1 MTPQDLR
8 LMRKKARVSL
18 QAMAREL
25 GLPLLAVRGIED
37 HRCPQLSRDWADRY
51 VEALTRLTA
60 S

>member
-18 QAMAREL
+18 QAMARVM
-25 GLPLLAVRGIED
+25 GLSAEAVRKIELD
-37 HRCPQLSRDWADRY
+37 DKLWPTSVWADRY

-60 S
+60 

>member
-25 GLPLLAVRGIED
+25 GISSEMVRRIE
-37 HRCPQLSRDWADRY
+37 QQAAWAFAWFDRY
-51 VEALTRLTA
+51 VEALTRLSA
-60 S
+60 

>member
-25 GLPLLAVRGIED
+25 DVPLVVVRNIED
-37 HRCPQLSRDWADRY
+37 FPSYFPDCWADRY
-51 VEALTRLTA
+51 VEALTKLTA
-60 S
+60 

>member
-18 QAMAREL
+18 KALAQELAMS
-25 GLPLLAVRGIED
+25 RGRLRAIED
-37 HRCPQLSRDWADRY
+37 GRLPWAFRDWADRY

-60 S
+60 

>member
-25 GLPLLAVRGIED
+25 GLPVSVVCKIEMG
-37 HRCPQLSRDWADRY
+37 REPWLADRY

-60 S
+60 

>member
-1 MTPQDLR
+1 MTQKDLR

-25 GLPLLAVRGIED
+25 NVPLATVHAIE
-37 HRCPQLSRDWADRY
+37 CFPWVAPALADRY

-60 S
+60 CP